1 MTAQTTS
8 ASGVVECPLCGHEIV
23 LDNVM
28 LNEIVECDGCAA
40 EFEVI
45 GLSPFVLE
53 ELEADAE
60 DYGE

>member
-1 MTAQTTS
+1 MNAQVTS
-8 ASGVVECPLCGHEIV
+8 ASGQAECPLCAHEIE
-23 LDNVM
+23 LDDVM

-45 GLSPFVLE
+45 DLDPFVLD
-53 ELEADAE
+53 ELDEDAE